1 MKLSDEFNGNQAESK
16 KKKKSKLGF
25 SSSCSLT
32 IFHRRILIW
41 EKLQGVVY
49 NLYKASALLALEVE
63 DQYKKG

>member
-1 MKLSDEFNGNQAESK
+1 MEIRQKAK
-16 KKKKSKLGF
+16 KKKKIQTRFFFL
-25 SSSCSLT
+25 LLPYY
-32 IFHRRILIW
+32 FHRRILIW